1 VQYYCNRLIRLSHK
15 KHGDD
20 VDYVTPSQLTFH
32 EMLAHGGIS
41 LIPLRVVA
49 THCFWIA
56 ESARADRGLHKRRPW
71 HDANVMQEPKRVPVL
86 NARSERATSF
96 GALCTIPRYRLGN
109 YQRDQRGIHANG

>member
-71 HDANVMQEPKRVPVL
+71 HDANVMQEPKRVP
-86 NARSERATSF
+86 
-96 GALCTIPRYRLGN
+96 RLKCS
-109 YQRDQRGIHANG
+109 Q